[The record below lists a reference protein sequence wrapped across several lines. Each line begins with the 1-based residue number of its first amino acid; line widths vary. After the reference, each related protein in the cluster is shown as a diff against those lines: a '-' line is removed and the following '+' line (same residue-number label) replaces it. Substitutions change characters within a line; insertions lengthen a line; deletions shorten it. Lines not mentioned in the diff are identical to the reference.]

1 MIDDVQKLRDTLA
14 RLQADVDAAE
24 TGDPEVRVM
33 LRAALQRI
41 TAKLQAHANG
51 AAIAATPPDIPP
63 DTGELTLAA
72 QKFEADHPTLAAMLR
87 GVVDSLTLMGI

>member
-51 AAIAATPPDIPP
+51 AAIAATPPD
-63 DTGELTLAA
+63 TGELTLAA